1 MELTHPIFSFNI
13 GKLVIDIKPEAI
25 IQLVIVLLI
34 GILAWWATKDL
45 KRRPTG
51 KKQVVVEYIYT
62 TIQNVVNANM
72 GEQYGDMIPFIGT
85 LAVFI
90 VTMNLL
96 GLVGITPVTNNF
108 SVTLALGLISFVVI
122 QGYTMKKIGIG
133 HYFLGYGQPMLMML
147 PINVIERVMLP
158 VSLSLRL
165 FGNILAA
172 SFLVEL
178 VYESLD
184 KIAWIAQ
191 IGLPVPLHAYFDIF
205 DGCIQMVI
213 FVMLTMIKYKDNS
226 RALSKK
232 SKLMI

>member
-25 IQLVIVLLI
+25 IQLVLVLLI

-51 KKQVVVEYIYT
+51 KKQVLVEYIYT

-213 FVMLTMIKYKDNS
+213 FVMLTMINIKIT
-226 RALSKK
+226 LEH
-232 SKLMI
+232 

>member
-25 IQLVIVLLI
+25 IQLVLVVLI

-51 KKQVVVEYIYT
+51 KKQVLVEYIYT

-213 FVMLTMIKYKDNS
+213 FVMLTMINIK
-226 RALSKK
+226 
-232 SKLMI
+232 ITVEH

>member
-213 FVMLTMIKYKDNS
+213 LVMLTMINIK
-226 RALSKK
+226 
-232 SKLMI
+232 ITVEH

>member
-1 MELTHPIFSFNI
+1 
-13 GKLVIDIKPEAI
+13 
-25 IQLVIVLLI
+25 
-34 GILAWWATKDL
+34 
-45 KRRPTG
+45 
-51 KKQVVVEYIYT
+51 
-62 TIQNVVNANM
+62 
-72 GEQYGDMIPFIGT
+72 
-85 LAVFI
+85 
-90 VTMNLL
+90 
-96 GLVGITPVTNNF
+96 
-108 SVTLALGLISFVVI
+108 
-122 QGYTMKKIGIG
+122 MKKIGIG

-205 DGCIQMVI
+205 DGVIQAYV
-213 FVMLTMIKYKDNS
+213 FVFLTSLYIKE
-226 RALSKK
+226 A
-232 SKLMI
+232 IE

>member
-13 GKLVIDIKPEAI
+13 GKIEIDIKPEAI
-25 IQLVIVLLI
+25 IQLVLVLLI

-51 KKQVVVEYIYT
+51 KKQVLVEYIYT

-213 FVMLTMIKYKDNS
+213 FVMLTMINIK
-226 RALSKK
+226 
-232 SKLMI
+232 ITVEH

>member
-122 QGYTMKKIGIG
+122 QGYTMKKIGIW

-213 FVMLTMIKYKDNS
+213 FVMLTMINIK
-226 RALSKK
+226 
-232 SKLMI
+232 ITVEH

>member
-1 MELTHPIFSFNI
+1 MEVTHPIFSFNI

-213 FVMLTMIKYKDNS
+213 FVMLTMINIK
-226 RALSKK
+226 
-232 SKLMI
+232 ITVEH

>member
-13 GKLVIDIKPEAI
+13 GRLVIDIKPEAI
-25 IQLVIVLLI
+25 IQLVLVLLI

-213 FVMLTMIKYKDNS
+213 FVMLTMINIK
-226 RALSKK
+226 
-232 SKLMI
+232 ITVEH

>member
-25 IQLVIVLLI
+25 IQLVLVLLI

-45 KRRPTG
+45 KCRPTG

-90 VTMNLL
+90 VSMNLL
-96 GLVGITPVTNNF
+96 GLVGITPITNNF

-158 VSLSLRL
+158 VSLALRL

-213 FVMLTMIKYKDNS
+213 FVMLTMINIK
-226 RALSKK
+226 
-232 SKLMI
+232 ITVEH

>member
-205 DGCIQMVI
+205 DGFIQMVI
-213 FVMLTMIKYKDNS
+213 FVMLTMINIK
-226 RALSKK
+226 
-232 SKLMI
+232 ITVEH

>member
-25 IQLVIVLLI
+25 IKLVLVLLI

-51 KKQVVVEYIYT
+51 KKQVPVEYIYT

-213 FVMLTMIKYKDNS
+213 FVMLTMINIK
-226 RALSKK
+226 
-232 SKLMI
+232 ITVEH

>member
-25 IQLVIVLLI
+25 IQLVLVLLI

-122 QGYTMKKIGIG
+122 QGYTIKKIGIG

-213 FVMLTMIKYKDNS
+213 FVMLTMINIK
-226 RALSKK
+226 
-232 SKLMI
+232 ITVEH

>member
-25 IQLVIVLLI
+25 IQLVLVLLI

-51 KKQVVVEYIYT
+51 KKQVLVEYIYT

-122 QGYTMKKIGIG
+122 QGYTMEKNGIG

-213 FVMLTMIKYKDNS
+213 FVMLTMINIK
-226 RALSKK
+226 
-232 SKLMI
+232 ITVEH

>member
-25 IQLVIVLLI
+25 IQLVLVLLI

-51 KKQVVVEYIYT
+51 KKQVLVEYIYT

-213 FVMLTMIKYKDNS
+213 FVMLTMINIKIVSEHN
-226 RALSKK
+226 
-232 SKLMI
+232 